1 MKSFESGPSPEQIN
15 QEIAPESS
23 EEKELKNPLT
33 QERTILER
41 FRGKAK
47 KVASIF
53 FLVSTLTAGCA
64 AREGY
69 AQIPRS
75 ADSTA
80 ETQEGAPE
88 WVARAQGGEA
98 SWEEGD
104 ALFAV
109 GTASGIRNI
118 SLLRS
123 TAASRAR
130 ANLLGA
136 TGQEEGT
143 LRGSTV
149 PSLWQS
155 PDGTMYALACVS
167 R

>member
-1 MKSFESGPSPEQIN
+1 MKSFESGPSPEQIA
-15 QEIAPESS
+15 EIPERGKFDL
-23 EEKELKNPLT
+23 EKSLS
-33 QERTILER
+33 QERTILEKL
-41 FRGKAK
+41 RGKAK
-47 KVASIF
+47 KIALVFS
-53 FLVSTLTAGCA
+53 LVSTLTAGCV

-69 AQIPRS
+69 AQIPRP

-80 ETQEGAPE
+80 ETQENAPD
-88 WVARAQGGEA
+88 WVARAQGGET

-118 SLLRS
+118 ALLRS
-123 TAASRAR
+123 AASGRAR
-130 ANLLGA
+130 ANLQRA
-136 TGQEEGT
+136 TGSTEGT

-155 PDGTMYALACVS
+155 PDGTMYALARVS